1 MLSSCT
7 KKIVKLDPKEVSTL
21 KEEINRPNTQIV
33 EFSQDKNKLQEE
45 LDECNSDYLES
56 EFEVMGVVIDSQQI
70 KSSIDGSNLFGY
82 TIRAFQSDSLY
93 SVVSSEK
100 IDFKGNSFIFVYNYK
115 NELLRYELY
124 D

>member
-1 MLSSCT
+1 M
-7 KKIVKLDPKEVSTL
+7 STL